1 MKQLN
6 FLFLSLAIS
15 AALLLC
21 FAPCDAFS
29 NYNQNKALLNYA
41 QQETSRTVEVSF
53 RIKDDGKVEIINIE
67 SNDPSLIDYVVSKL
81 KKIQLKNGQGSKGEV
96 IRYRFVFKE
105 QA

>member
-1 MKQLN
+1 M
-6 FLFLSLAIS
+6 
-15 AALLLC
+15 LC
-21 FAPCDAFS
+21 FSPCDALS
-29 NYNQNKALLNYA
+29 NHEKNSSILNYNQ
-41 QQETSRTVEVSF
+41 QEAARTVEVSF

-67 SNDPSLIDYVVSKL
+67 SNDPVLIDYVVSKL

>member
-1 MKQLN
+1 MKQLH
-6 FLFLSLAIS
+6 FVLLSLAIS

-21 FAPCDAFS
+21 SAPCDALS
-29 NYNQNKALLNYA
+29 NYKKHVATLQYA

-53 RIKDDGKVEIINIE
+53 RIKDDGTVEIINIE
-67 SNDPSLIDYVVSKL
+67 SNDPLLIDYVVSKL

>member
-6 FLFLSLAIS
+6 FVFLFLAMSASLV
-15 AALLLC
+15 LC
-21 FAPCDAFS
+21 FSPCSAYSSAHKGFQDTQLDQES
-29 NYNQNKALLNYA
+29 NA
-41 QQETSRTVEVSF
+41 RTVEVSF

-67 SNDPSLIDYVVSKL
+67 SNDPQLIDYVVKKL

>member
-15 AALLLC
+15 AFLMLC
-21 FAPCDAFS
+21 FSPCDALS
-29 NYNQNKALLNYA
+29 NHEKSSSILNYNQ
-41 QQETSRTVEVSF
+41 QEAARTVEVSF

-67 SNDPSLIDYVVSKL
+67 SNDPVLIDYVVSKL